1 MSSPRG
7 PRHTESAV
15 NVPPFLQTFI
25 RDMILEALKAYKNLN
40 PAAED
45 YTHNNG
51 LTVFLVQLKG
61 TVPIRYEGSTYNIPV
76 VMWLG
81 EDFPRSPPVVFVTPT
96 PRMRV
101 AEKHPYVNPSG
112 EVFTATLRRAVL
124 RSAAQRI
131 LCNLQMLAL
140 HWPGLCPTPSVAFPS
155 RRSWERRVTALRQAL
170 DEMVAVFTQIPPL
183 YSVPDDAPP
192 PRPQPPV
199 SSIPHTVVPPPSS
212 SARPD
217 ARSGGFG

>member
-1 MSSPRG
+1 MAVESKDMKVNRLLWSPR
-7 PRHTESAV
+7 
-15 NVPPFLQTFI
+15 VPYEERNKTFI

-76 VMWLG
+76 VMWLV

-112 EVFTATLRRAVL
+112 EVFTATL
-124 RSAAQRI
+124 
-131 LCNLQMLAL
+131 
-140 HWPGLCPTPSVAFPS
+140 
-155 RRSWERRVTALRQAL
+155 RSWERRVTALRQAL